1 MALTTNNIALIRAL
15 AENNFPVAYRAAL
28 ASLVEDTS
36 KKNQYFVEKYK
47 PLLLGKDI
55 VGMELKALL
64 PSEVKNLV
72 VGESPEEFSPDRY
85 FFRKEEEAVVDKII
99 KMRRVADEL
108 QMRNIS
114 YKNATLLYGESGTG
128 KTTLGRYIAY
138 KCNLPFVYISFASAI
153 ESLMGKT
160 AKNIHSVFES
170 CSKFPCVL
178 MLDEIDA
185 IGTKRTGGGEANS
198 TTSEMERTVIS
209 LMQSLDR
216 LPNQSIIIGATN
228 RVDSLD
234 PALLR
239 RFSIRHKVENLTI
252 EDRQRLIQ
260 RYLKSTQT
268 EEYLSFEDI
277 QALATKY
284 DNPGAIM
291 PCLVQM
297 IGDKIYASL

>member
-1 MALTTNNIALIRAL
+1 M
-15 AENNFPVAYRAAL
+15 

-36 KKNQYFVEKYK
+36 KKNQYFVGKYK
-47 PLLLGKDI
+47 PLLLGKDT
-55 VGMELKALL
+55 VGLELKALL

-198 TTSEMERTVIS
+198 TTAEMERTVIS

-268 EEYLSFEDI
+268 EEYFSLEDI
-277 QALATKY
+277 QALASQY
-284 DNPGAIM
+284 DNPGTIM

-297 IGDKIYASL
+297 IGEKIYASL

>member
-15 AENNFPVAYRAAL
+15 AENNFPAVYRAAL
-28 ASLVEDTS
+28 ASLAEDTS
-36 KKNQYFVEKYK
+36 KKNQYFVERYK
-47 PLLLGKDI
+47 RLLSGKAA
-55 VGMELKALL
+55 VGMELKAEL
-64 PSEVKNLV
+64 PAEVKNLV
-72 VGESPEEFSPDRY
+72 IGEAPEEFSPDRY
-85 FFRKEEEAVVDKII
+85 YFRKEDEAVVDKII

-108 QMRNIS
+108 QLRNIS

-160 AKNIHSVFES
+160 ARNIHSVFES

-178 MLDEIDA
+178 MLDEIDS
-185 IGTKRTGGGEANS
+185 IGTKRSGGGDGNS
-198 TTSEMERTVIS
+198 ATSEMERTVIS

-216 LPNQSIIIGATN
+216 LPNQGIIIGATN

-239 RFSIRHKVENLTI
+239 RFSIRHKVENPTI
-252 EDRQRLIQ
+252 EDRLLLIQ

-268 EEYLSFEDI
+268 EEYFSPEDM
-277 QALATKY
+277 QALAAKY

>member
-15 AENNFPVAYRAAL
+15 AENNFPAAYRAAL

-36 KKNQYFVEKYK
+36 KKNQYFVGKYK
-47 PLLLGKDI
+47 PLLLGKDT
-55 VGMELKALL
+55 VGLELKALL

-198 TTSEMERTVIS
+198 TTAEMERTVIS

-216 LPNQSIIIGATN
+216 LPNHSIIIGATN

-268 EEYLSFEDI
+268 EEYFSLEDI
-277 QALATKY
+277 QALASQY
-284 DNPGAIM
+284 DNPGTIM

-297 IGDKIYASL
+297 IGEKIYASL

>member
-15 AENNFPVAYRAAL
+15 AENNFPAAYRAAL

-108 QMRNIS
+108 QMRNIT

-198 TTSEMERTVIS
+198 ATAEMERTVIS

-234 PALLR
+234 PALIR

-277 QALATKY
+277 QSLATKY

>member
-15 AENNFPVAYRAAL
+15 AENNFPAAYRAAL

-185 IGTKRTGGGEANS
+185 IGTKRIGGGEANS
-198 TTSEMERTVIS
+198 ATAEMERTVIS

>member
-15 AENNFPVAYRAAL
+15 AENNFPAAYRAAL

-36 KKNQYFVEKYK
+36 KKNQYFVGKYK
-47 PLLLGKDI
+47 PLLLGKDT
-55 VGMELKALL
+55 VGLELKALL

-198 TTSEMERTVIS
+198 TTAEMERTVIS

-268 EEYLSFEDI
+268 EEYFSLEDI
-277 QALATKY
+277 QALASQY
-284 DNPGAIM
+284 DNPGTIM

-297 IGDKIYASL
+297 IGEKIYASL